1 MSFMRKVL
9 EIFKMESTREMENTA
24 DNSAR
29 NNGMPVSESQRNMRV
44 EKLADIAYNDR
55 FYEDYRPVTQ
65 KTIAF
70 TGNNFSEPAIQAC
83 AALIISGSVKRGE
96 KIKPNDYYSY
106 FERLYGVVNI
116 RKLHIWLY
124 ENGYLRNA
132 TPKEALN
139 LYKVDE
145 LKTILDSMGLK
156 KNGNKQSLIDR
167 IAENLDDSMK
177 EKLSS
182 ECDRY
187 FRSEKGEIFLAENQD
202 FVMFHKNQYGLNF
215 QEFCRHRILQG
226 RKRKF
231 YDTVFHALSQRASE
245 WQAKKFISQ
254 LEWVYHNLSNALYD
268 EEKYELSL
276 QNALYALY
284 FSTNLASKYYLFSL
298 ENVRFDGIETAKSR
312 IDSESTFNP
321 HIVARILELQPY
333 FREQMLDV
341 VYTPEILPYCLFG
354 KYDMLDVVLDLHDGT
369 FDVDKYTNY
378 IRISYG
384 NYAKKFL

>member
-1 MSFMRKVL
+1 MRFINKILDV
-9 EIFKMESTREMENTA
+9 FKLESTKEMENTRETPA
-24 DNSAR
+24 
-29 NNGMPVSESQRNMRV
+29 SETCTDINRTN
-44 EKLADIAYNDR
+44 KLSDIAYNDR
-55 FYEDYRPVTQ
+55 FYEDYRPVMR
-65 KTIAF
+65 KTVAF
-70 TGNNFSEPAIQAC
+70 TGNNFSDPAIQAC
-83 AALIISGSVKRGE
+83 ATLIISGSAKRGE
-96 KIKPNDYYSY
+96 RVKSNDHYKY
-106 FERLYGVVNI
+106 FENLYGVVNI

-124 ENGYLRNA
+124 NNGYLRNA

-167 IAENLDDSMK
+167 IVESIDDSMK
-177 EKLSS
+177 EKLSN

-187 FRSEKGEIFLAENQD
+187 IRSEKGERFLAENQD
-202 FVMFHKNQYGLNF
+202 FVMFHKNQYGLSF
-215 QEFCRHRILQG
+215 QEFCDHRILQG

-231 YDTVFHALSQRASE
+231 YDTIFQALSQRAFT
-245 WQAKKFISQ
+245 WQAKRYISQ

-276 QNALYALY
+276 QNALYSLY

-298 ENVRFDGIETAKSR
+298 ENVRFDGIKTTKSR

-321 HIVARILELQPY
+321 HIIARILELQPY

-354 KYDMLDVVLDLHDGT
+354 KYDILDVVLDLYEEK
-369 FDVDKYTNY
+369 FDAEFYTKV
-378 IRISYG
+378 IQISYE
-384 NYAKKFL
+384 NYVKRFL